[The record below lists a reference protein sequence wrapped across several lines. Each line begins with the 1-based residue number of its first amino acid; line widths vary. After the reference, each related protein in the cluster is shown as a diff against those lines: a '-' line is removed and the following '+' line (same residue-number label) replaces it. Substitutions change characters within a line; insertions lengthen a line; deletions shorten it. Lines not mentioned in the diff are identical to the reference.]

1 MGRFITVTERR
12 ASCRGRW
19 SKGKFFCTIFAY
31 ALIKTSLLRLSKE
44 LKYVFDL
51 EDATGSIT
59 VKWAAVCDT
68 DWERA

>member
-1 MGRFITVTERR
+1 M
-12 ASCRGRW
+12 
-19 SKGKFFCTIFAY
+19 IFAY
-31 ALIKTSLLRLSKE
+31 ALIKTGLLRLSKE